1 MYAPPLAKL
10 IEEFEKM
17 PGIGRKSASRLAF
30 YVMSLSEEKAAQLA
44 GAITEAKKSIGLCSV
59 CQCLTDT
66 DPCPVCTDTKRD
78 KSVICV
84 VESPKDIIAM
94 EKTKEFS
101 GQYHVL
107 HGVISPIDGIGPEE
121 IKIKELVMRVGN
133 NDIKEIIMATNPSV
147 EGEATAMYIAKL
159 LRPFD
164 VKITRIAHGIPV
176 GGDLECTD
184 EVTLARAI
192 EGRRE
197 I

>member
-30 YVMSLSEEKAAQLA
+30 YVMSLSEDRANTLA
-44 GAITEAKKSIGLCSV
+44 SAITEAKQRIGLCSV
-59 CQCLTDT
+59 CQNLTDT
-66 DPCPVCTDTKRD
+66 DPCSVCSDVKRD
-78 KSVICV
+78 KSIICV
-84 VESPKDIIAM
+84 VESPKDVIAM

-101 GQYHVL
+101 GLYHVL

-121 IKIKELVMRVGN
+121 IKIKELITRIA
-133 NDIKEIIMATNPSV
+133 NDGVKEIIMATNPSV

-159 LRPFD
+159 ARPFG
-164 VKITRIAHGIPV
+164 VKITRIARGIPV

-184 EVTLARAI
+184 EVTLARAL

>member
-30 YVMSLSEEKAAQLA
+30 YVMSLSEDRVNTLA
-44 GAITEAKKSIGLCSV
+44 SAITEAKQRIGLCSV
-59 CQCLTDT
+59 CQNLTDT
-66 DPCPVCTDTKRD
+66 DPCSVCADVKRD
-78 KSVICV
+78 KSIICV
-84 VESPKDIIAM
+84 VESPKDVIAM

-101 GQYHVL
+101 GLYHVL

-121 IKIKELVMRVGN
+121 IKIKELITRIA
-133 NDIKEIIMATNPSV
+133 NDGVKEIIMATNPSV

-159 LRPFD
+159 ARPFG
-164 VKITRIAHGIPV
+164 VKITRIARGIPV

-184 EVTLARAI
+184 EVTLARAL